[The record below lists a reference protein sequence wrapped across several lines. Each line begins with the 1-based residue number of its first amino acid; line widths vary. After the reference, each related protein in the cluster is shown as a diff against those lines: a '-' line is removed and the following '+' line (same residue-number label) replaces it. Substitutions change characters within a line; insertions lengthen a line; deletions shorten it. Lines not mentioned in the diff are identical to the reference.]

1 MTFVSKR
8 SEISELFHKNVQ
20 QKFGFLLIF
29 DTKLQNLRWAILGQ
43 FTENKIYIISYQ
55 KRKRTGKNRSPF
67 LIKMTSVEKI
77 IRADQRK
84 GLIVSMKTRE

>member
-1 MTFVSKR
+1 MFNFRK
-8 SEISELFHKNVQ
+8 K
-20 QKFGFLLIF
+20 
-29 DTKLQNLRWAILGQ
+29 
-43 FTENKIYIISYQ
+43 FTENKIFIISYQ
-55 KRKRTGKNRSPF
+55 ERKRKGKNRSPF